1 VRATPCVCGGGGPGG
16 GRAAGGVRRAAAPPP
31 LLLPQADRP
40 QGLRLTTLPASM
52 IDRPRRARPSRGEPR
67 GAAAAASR
75 PAFGAATSAGGPA
88 SRNPGPT
95 TRIGPAA
102 RLRAAVAAY
111 EMYQIAGMADRT
123 RSPAWSALSA
133 ASASSRGTWVI
144 GGAAG
149 DVGNRAGG
157 AAGDVGNWAGGAA
170 GDVGNWAGSVA
181 GAGRRSVGHRPA
193 ACRPADVSRPN
204 LAGRPGLL
212 PRVAPPHVARRQR
225 TARASRVRC
234 LCPARCVC
242 PLNSYA
248 CANSC

>member
-1 VRATPCVCGGGGPGG
+1 MRATPCVCGGGGPGG
-16 GRAAGGVRRAAAPPP
+16 GRAAGGGRRAAAPPP

-157 AAGDVGNWAGGAA
+157 AAGDVGNWAG
-170 GDVGNWAGSVA
+170 SVA

-193 ACRPADVSRPN
+193 ACRPADVSRP
-204 LAGRPGLL
+204 APGRPAGAAASVPRRPSHAVSRRRTWPAASALL
-212 PRVAPPHVARRQR
+212 VPRESAAF
-225 TARASRVRC
+225 VR
-234 LCPARCVC
+234 PA
-242 PLNSYA
+242 A
-248 CANSC
+248 CAR

>member
-1 VRATPCVCGGGGPGG
+1 
-16 GRAAGGVRRAAAPPP
+16 
-31 LLLPQADRP
+31 
-40 QGLRLTTLPASM
+40 M

-111 EMYQIAGMADRT
+111 YEMYQIAGMADRT

-157 AAGDVGNWAGGAA
+157 AAGDVGNWAG
-170 GDVGNWAGSVA
+170 SVA
-181 GAGRRSVGHRPA
+181 GAGRRSVVHRPA
-193 ACRPADVSRPN
+193 ACRPADVSRP
-204 LAGRPGLL
+204 APGRPAGAAASD
-212 PRVAPPHVARRQR
+212 PRRPSHAVSRRR
-225 TARASRVRC
+225 TWPTWPAASAQLVPRESAAFIR
-234 LCPARCVC
+234 PA
-242 PLNSYA
+242 A
-248 CANSC
+248 CAH

>member
-1 VRATPCVCGGGGPGG
+1 VRATPCVGGGGGAGG

-149 DVGNRAGG
+149 DVGN
-157 AAGDVGNWAGGAA
+157 WAGGAA

-193 ACRPADVSRPN
+193 ACRPADVSRP
-204 LAGRPGLL
+204 APGRPAGAAASVPRRPSHAVSRRRTWPAASALL
-212 PRVAPPHVARRQR
+212 VPRESAAF
-225 TARASRVRC
+225 VR
-234 LCPARCVC
+234 PA
-242 PLNSYA
+242 A
-248 CANSC
+248 CAH

>member
-1 VRATPCVCGGGGPGG
+1 MRRRASAAGGGPGG

-157 AAGDVGNWAGGAA
+157 AAGDVGNWAG
-170 GDVGNWAGSVA
+170 SVA

-193 ACRPADVSRPN
+193 ACRPADVSRP
-204 LAGRPGLL
+204 APGRPAGAAASVPRRPSHAVSRRRTWPAASALL
-212 PRVAPPHVARRQR
+212 VPRESAAF
-225 TARASRVRC
+225 VR
-234 LCPARCVC
+234 PA
-242 PLNSYA
+242 A
-248 CANSC
+248 CAR

>member
-1 VRATPCVCGGGGPGG
+1 MRRRASAAGGGACGGG
-16 GRAAGGVRRAAAPPP
+16 RAAAPPP

-193 ACRPADVSRPN
+193 ACRPADVSRP
-204 LAGRPGLL
+204 APGRPAGAAASVPRRPSHAVSRRRTWPAASALL
-212 PRVAPPHVARRQR
+212 VPRESAAF
-225 TARASRVRC
+225 VR
-234 LCPARCVC
+234 PA
-242 PLNSYA
+242 A
-248 CANSC
+248 CAR

>member
-1 VRATPCVCGGGGPGG
+1 MRATPCVCGGGGPGG

-157 AAGDVGNWAGGAA
+157 AAGDVGNWAG
-170 GDVGNWAGSVA
+170 SVA

-193 ACRPADVSRPN
+193 ACRPADVSRP
-204 LAGRPGLL
+204 APGRPAGAAASVPRRPSHAVSRRRTWPAASALL
-212 PRVAPPHVARRQR
+212 VPRESAAF
-225 TARASRVRC
+225 VR
-234 LCPARCVC
+234 PA
-242 PLNSYA
+242 A
-248 CANSC
+248 CAR

>member
-1 VRATPCVCGGGGPGG
+1 
-16 GRAAGGVRRAAAPPP
+16 VRRAAAPPP

-193 ACRPADVSRPN
+193 ACRPADVSRP
-204 LAGRPGLL
+204 APGRPAGAAASVPRRPSHAVSRRRTWPAASALL
-212 PRVAPPHVARRQR
+212 VPRESAAF
-225 TARASRVRC
+225 VR
-234 LCPARCVC
+234 PA
-242 PLNSYA
+242 A
-248 CANSC
+248 CAH